1 MTSGPIGALEPGLI
15 QKKLRLLMELRR
27 AGIGDARVLG
37 AIERTPR
44 EKFVPLSFEDR
55 AYENVALPIGNGQ
68 TVSQPY
74 VVALMTEKLELGE
87 RQTVLEIGTG
97 SGYQTAVLASL
108 CRRVFSIE
116 RHRELL
122 RDAERRFEELRLRNI
137 VCRFGDGTKG
147 WPEQAPYDR
156 VIVTAAA
163 PEVPSTLI
171 DGLAPG
177 GVLVAPVGE
186 DHRDQQLV
194 RIRRNDDRFS
204 TEDLGLV
211 RFVPLVAGLPR
222 RSANQDLT

>member
-1 MTSGPIGALEPGLI
+1 MTSGQADPVAAGLI
-15 QKKLRLLMELRR
+15 QKRLRLLMELRR

-37 AIERTPR
+37 AIEKTPR
-44 EKFVPLSFEDR
+44 ERFVPASFEDQ

-74 VVALMTEKLELGE
+74 VVALMTEKLELGD
-87 RQTVLEIGTG
+87 RQSVLEIGTG
-97 SGYQTAVLASL
+97 SGYQTAVLACL

-137 VCRFGDGTKG
+137 VCRFGDGSKG
-147 WPEQAPYDR
+147 WPEQAPYHR
-156 VIVTAAA
+156 VLVTAAA
-163 PEVPSTLI
+163 AEVPPALV
-171 DGLAPG
+171 DGLASEG
-177 GVLVAPVGE
+177 ILVAPIGE

-194 RIRRNDDRFS
+194 RIRRTDQGFS
-204 TEDLGLV
+204 TEHLGLV

-222 RSANQDLT
+222 RQTGQGLT